1 MKVTNEKTENCQA
14 FLTVEMEPA
23 EMEESLE
30 ASYRRLAKKTNI
42 PGFRKGKVPRA
53 ILERYMG
60 RESVLEDA
68 LKQLVP
74 QAYEKAIKEQEIEPF
89 AQPDIEVTQAD
100 PVIFKA
106 IVPLSPNVV
115 LGDYQNIKL
124 TPEPVA
130 TTEADVSDVLE
141 ELRHQHATW
150 EPVERPLNFGDLVVL
165 NINSEVEE
173 KPFVKKLGVQYQVLA
188 GSVNPA
194 PGFAEQLVGMSKGED
209 KEFSLVLPGD
219 YPQSEFAG
227 KEASFKVKVEEIKEE
242 ELPEMDD
249 KLAQQVSPDFESVDS
264 LREKVA
270 DNLKA
275 RAEEKSRMDFEERVI
290 NAVIDQSQVDFPP
303 VLVEME
309 INRILSEQARRLQMS
324 GRGMEEYLKSLNK
337 TEQELREELRPVAT
351 RNVTASLVVGK
362 VAEMEKIEVSDS
374 EMDAGIDGMVM
385 SAAEDKKE
393 EFRKLLDTPQTRAS
407 INQSLMTRKTIERL
421 VAIVKSPE
429 ETKTEA
435 KEEKP

>member
-1 MKVTNEKTENCQA
+1 MKITNEKTENCQV
-14 FLTVEMEPA
+14 FLTVEIEPA
-23 EMEESLE
+23 EMEEPLE
-30 ASYRRLAKKTNI
+30 ASYRRLAKKANI

-89 AQPDIEVTQAD
+89 AQPDIEITQAD

-106 IVPLSPNVV
+106 IVPLPPAIE
-115 LGDYQNIKL
+115 LGDYQNIQL
-124 TPEPVA
+124 TPDPVA

-150 EPVERPLNFGDLVVL
+150 EPVERPLDFGDLVVL

-173 KPFVKKLGVQYQVLA
+173 KPFIKKLGVQYQVLHD
-188 GSVNPA
+188 SVNPA
-194 PGFAEQLVGMSKGED
+194 PGFAEQLVGMSRGED
-209 KEFSLVLPGD
+209 KEFGLVLPED
-219 YPQSEFAG
+219 FSQSEFAG
-227 KEASFKVKVEEIKEE
+227 KEAFFKVKVEEIKEE
-242 ELPEMDD
+242 KLPEMND

-264 LREKVA
+264 LREKVT
-270 DNLKA
+270 DNLKV

-290 NAVIDQSQVDFPP
+290 NAVIEQSQVDFPP

-309 INRILSEQARRLQMS
+309 INRILNEQARRLQMS

-337 TEQELREELRPVAT
+337 TEGELREELRPVAT
-351 RNVTASLVVGK
+351 KNVTASLVVGK
-362 VAEMEKIEVSDS
+362 VAEREKIEVGDS
-374 EMDAGIDGMVM
+374 ETDAEIDGTIE
-385 SAAEDKKE
+385 SAAEDKRE
-393 EFRKLLDTPQTRAS
+393 EFRKLLDTPQTRGS
-407 INQSLMTRKTIERL
+407 INQSLVTRKTIERL
-421 VAIVKSPE
+421 VAIAKSPE

-435 KEEKP
+435 KEEKK